1 MIELEPESRLRILS
15 WDIENKPLDY
25 SGPDWTNAEI
35 TAIAWG
41 WMDQKKIHVRALGE
55 VDAVTMLSD
64 FRKAYD
70 EADCVTGHWIT
81 GHDLP
86 IVNGAMLEFGLPPLD
101 PKLVSDTKA
110 HLIKRRYLS
119 ASQENLSEMLGV
131 RAQKF
136 SMNSIKWRAA
146 NRLTPEGIALT
157 KKRVTDDVRQH
168 RELRRKLIELGALKP
183 ARMWRP

>member
-1 MIELEPESRLRILS
+1 MIEFDGSGRLRILS
-15 WDIENKPLDY
+15 WDIENRPLDY
-25 SGPDWTNAEI
+25 SGPDWTNGEI

-41 WMDQKKIHVRALGE
+41 WTDQKKIRVRALGE

-64 FRKAYD
+64 FREAYD
-70 EADCVTGHWIT
+70 QADIVTGHWIT

-86 IVNGAMLEFGLPPLD
+86 ITNGAMLEHGLPPLD

-110 HLIKRRYLS
+110 HLVKRRYLS

-131 RAQKF
+131 ESQKF
-136 SMNSIKWRAA
+136 GMNSIKWREA

-168 RELRRKLIELGALKP
+168 RELRKKLIELGALKP
-183 ARMWRP
+183 AKMWRP